1 MQLERFLQLGMVTLA
16 ALGAVLLGMGQR
28 ALPLTILAVAAAA
41 TSYYVAD
48 LHGWLRLGKGAANL
62 LAAVAA
68 VITLSDFYFSD
79 SESMLLSIAY
89 LLISLQVVVLFQEKT
104 ERVYWQLAMSSLL
117 QVVVACVLNEGLL
130 FGVLLVGYLFIGL
143 LTLAVFFIYRET
155 QLGSGRAE
163 LVAAAPTA
171 ATAEV
176 RWPLGQQRAVFQGA
190 VSGDLAQ
197 SALGRGLFRQM
208 GLVLLGSL
216 AFSFCLFYAV
226 PRFKRGAT
234 GSAFAASPQR
244 VVGFTPHVR
253 LGELGSAVQNPEL
266 VMQVRFFD
274 GQTRQPYPLVEE
286 PMFRGS
292 LLVSYEGGQ
301 WNQARSVRNEGAPG
315 GMGPRRQ
322 SLPLVGDA
330 VGRVRQRITL
340 EPLNESVVF
349 CVYPAE
355 QTSQNED
362 LDFMTGTQQIERDDQ
377 QRERRSE
384 IELATTGFWKN
395 RQWPVTPHA
404 VVLSPR
410 QFAQWQESHP
420 APALY
425 GALKDEDRALLTQV
439 PAELEAI
446 RKLAAERLAASNLP
460 PADRIGQA
468 MLLEQ
473 HLRDSGEFV
482 YSLRG
487 VNRDSGVDP
496 VQDFLLSHKQ
506 GHCEYFASA
515 LALLLRSQGIPARI
529 VVGFKGG
536 DFNSYDN
543 VYSVRQLHAHTWVEA
558 YLEPEQLPP
567 WPLGHPASA
576 YTGGGWLRLDP
587 TPGVDESGSP
597 RLGRGWF
604 AGTRELAEYLQ
615 RLWSNYVVGL
625 TPERQRAM
633 IYEPLLRLR
642 ETFAQLLKRENWE
655 ARTKGI
661 NWQSIRNRNWFSWRG
676 GLAGMA
682 ISLALVGLYLL
693 IRAVVR
699 RLFRWLGRRRQKVGP
714 ASEAAIEFYRRFE
727 QLAAQR
733 GLHRRAPQTAHE
745 FAEEVAGHL
754 AAGERGPQI
763 AELPPR
769 LANHFYR
776 VRFGGQTLDA
786 LQLELVEQALSTL
799 EGEFAPAEAAGKAST
814 RRRPGHSP

>member
-28 ALPLTILAVAAAA
+28 AMPLTILAVVAAA
-41 TSYYVAD
+41 TSFYVTD
-48 LHGWLRLGKGAANL
+48 LHGWLRLGKGSANL
-62 LAAVAA
+62 LAAAAA

-130 FGVLLVGYLFIGL
+130 FGVLLIGYLFVGL

-155 QLGSGRAE
+155 QLGPARTR
-163 LVAAAPTA
+163 VAAAAPASGLGT
-171 ATAEV
+171 V
-176 RWPLGQQRAVFQGA
+176 RWPLGRQNAGFAGA

-197 SALGRGLFRQM
+197 SALGRGLLRQM

-216 AFSFCLFYAV
+216 VFSFCLFYAV
-226 PRFKRGAT
+226 PRLKRGAT
-234 GSAFAASPQR
+234 GSAFAAAPQR
-244 VVGFTPHVR
+244 VVGFSPHVR

-274 GQTRQPYPLVEE
+274 GQTRQPYPLAEE

-292 LLVSYEGGQ
+292 LLVSYEDGQ
-301 WNQARSVRNEGAPG
+301 WEQAQSVAGKQ
-315 GMGPRRQ
+315 GPSKQ
-322 SLPLVGDA
+322 SLPLAGDA
-330 VGRVRQRITL
+330 VGRVRQRIQL
-340 EPLNESVVF
+340 EPLNEAVVF
-349 CVYPAE
+349 CIYPAE
-355 QTSQNED
+355 QLSGDED
-362 LDFMTGTQQIERDDQ
+362 LDYISGAQQIERNSQ
-377 QRERRSE
+377 QRDRRLD
-384 IELATTGFWKN
+384 IELSTTGFWKN

-404 VVLSPR
+404 KVQTARQLEKWRLEQGEAAVYGVLS
-410 QFAQWQESHP
+410 A
-420 APALY
+420 
-425 GALKDEDRALLTQV
+425 EDRAQLTSV
-439 PAELEAI
+439 PSSLQELPQ
-446 RKLAAERLAASNLP
+446 LAAKLVAAGNLP

-473 HLRDSGEFV
+473 YLRDSGEFV

-487 VNRDSGVDP
+487 VARDSGLDP
-496 VQDFLLSHKQ
+496 VEDFLLQHKQ

-558 YLEPEQLPP
+558 YLEPDQLPP
-567 WPLGHPASA
+567 WPLGHPASS

-587 TPGVDESGSP
+587 TPGVDESGAP

-604 AGTRELAEYLQ
+604 PATRELVEYLQ
-615 RLWSNYVVGL
+615 RLWSNYVIGL
-625 TPERQRAM
+625 TPERQRTA
-633 IYEPLLRLR
+633 IYGPLLRSR
-642 ETFAQLLKRENWE
+642 ETLKRLLQRETWE
-655 ARTKGI
+655 EWSKRI
-661 NWQSIRNRNWFSWRG
+661 NWKSIRERNWFSWRG

-682 ISLALVGLYLL
+682 ISLALVGLYLMVRAMVRKVL
-693 IRAVVR
+693 RWIRAR
-699 RLFRWLGRRRQKVGP
+699 RP
-714 ASEAAIEFYRRFE
+714 APRPAEEAAVEFYRRFE
-727 QLAAQR
+727 QLASRR
-733 GLHRRAPQTAHE
+733 GLARGAPQTAHE

-754 AAGERGPQI
+754 AAGERGLQI
-763 AELPPR
+763 AGLPPR
-769 LANHFYR
+769 LASYFYQ
-776 VRFGGQTLDA
+776 VRFGRQSLDA
-786 LQLELVEQALSTL
+786 AQLAAVEQALTAL
-799 EGEFAPAEAAGKAST
+799 EGEFDPAGHAAAPRKG
-814 RRRPGHSP
+814 RRGNHSP